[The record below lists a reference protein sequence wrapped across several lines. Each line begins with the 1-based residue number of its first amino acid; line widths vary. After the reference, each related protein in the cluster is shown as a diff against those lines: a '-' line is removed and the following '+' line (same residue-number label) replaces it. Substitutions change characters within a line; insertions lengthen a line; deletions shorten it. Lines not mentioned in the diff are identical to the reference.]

1 MSQRY
6 HITFARAVRVRLGQ
20 DQRTTSVL
28 AVDGTI
34 SIRSEDA
41 PTSTHVTIV
50 TEALYTAAPGPN
62 ASPPQTKM
70 RTTLYVH
77 EDSVSS
83 CWPLPDKN

>member
-1 MSQRY
+1 MSQRF
-6 HITFARAVRVRLGQ
+6 HITFARPVRVRLGQ

-28 AVDGTI
+28 AVDGALDRT
-34 SIRSEDA
+34 EDS
-41 PTSTHVTIV
+41 PLNNSVTIV